1 MGIPSCLSSSPPGIC
16 FWVWTSWKFIFHSNI
31 YIPFPVTHV
40 NWSSDSWWDLASSLG
55 VLSLPDSEW
64 KPTTGPKMAGCSFP
78 LLDCLP
84 ACPVFIRL
92 DPNSKCLCVKAQSFL
107 VITLCDPISTPNISL
122 VSSTLS
128 EHDLVETCWILSP
141 SSAQIHCWLDPVTLL
156 TLLQQHTLEP

>member
-1 MGIPSCLSSSPPGIC
+1 
-16 FWVWTSWKFIFHSNI
+16 
-31 YIPFPVTHV
+31 
-40 NWSSDSWWDLASSLG
+40 
-55 VLSLPDSEW
+55 
-64 KPTTGPKMAGCSFP
+64 MAGCSFP

-92 DPNSKCLCVKAQSFL
+92 DPNSKSLCVKAQSFL

-122 VSSTLS
+122 VSSTLL

-156 TLLQQHTLEP
+156 TLLQQHTLEPWVKPDLNRWNREARALSLKRSPDYKQMIINEMAGVRQRCIQNSPGRKRWYLLSNVYML